1 MEGALCFAPSL
12 SVSVPGFVEH
22 LNNSVAS
29 DLVCD
34 ILLPTEF
41 IMSGSLSM
49 SSNTRTGQQFDLPTS
64 LMSLNPP
71 RVIVLEQ
78 WTYFQAHT
86 WSTGS

>member
-12 SVSVPGFVEH
+12 SVSLPGFVDR
-22 LNNSVAS
+22 LNNIAL

-34 ILLPTEF
+34 ILLPSEF

-49 SSNTRTGQQFDLPTS
+49 SSNTRTRQQFDCPTS
-64 LMSLNPP
+64 SMSLNPP

-78 WTYFQAHT
+78 
-86 WSTGS
+86 